1 MAIFGICRGT
11 KTFGTELA
19 ECLARGLEYPVV
31 GEEVVQ
37 NAARRM
43 GVSVEQLEE
52 RMRGRPTLW
61 EPFTS
66 MRRMY
71 VLALQAALAERV
83 VEGNLVYHGL
93 TGGLLL
99 QGLPATLTVR
109 CVAPM
114 PMRIRAVVGSSDM
127 DEATAERYIR
137 ELDEARAQW
146 VRAIH
151 SAEVA
156 DPGLYDVV
164 VNLDH
169 LTVDAACGMVAR
181 MVRQPEYEITDEV
194 RAKLEDHRAA
204 CRVKLALVEDP
215 ELRGLELDATVE
227 RGRVVITGT
236 APLRSGGQMGDRI
249 AELARAVPDVDEVH
263 LRVDWFDPY
272 P

>member
-11 KTFGTELA
+11 RTFGTELA
-19 ECLARGLEYPVV
+19 ECLARGLDYPIV

-37 NAARRM
+37 DAASRL

-52 RMRGRPTLW
+52 RMTGRPTVW
-61 EPFTS
+61 EHFSS
-66 MRRMY
+66 MRRTY

-83 VEGNLVYHGL
+83 VEGRLVFHGL
-93 TGGLLL
+93 TGGLLI

-114 PMRIRAVVGSSDM
+114 AMRVRAVVAQSDM
-127 DEATAERYIR
+127 DEGTAERYIR
-137 ELDEARAQW
+137 HLDEARAQW
-146 VRAIH
+146 VRAVH
-151 SAEVA
+151 RQEVA
-156 DPGLYDVV
+156 DPSLYDVV

-181 MVRQPEYEITDEV
+181 MIRQPEYEITDAV
-194 RAKLEDHRAA
+194 RAKLRDFRTA
-204 CRVKLALVEDP
+204 CRVRLALVEDP
-215 ELRGLELDATVE
+215 ELRGIELEATADG
-227 RGRVVITGT
+227 GRVEITGS

-249 AELARAVPDVDEVH
+249 AELARTVPEVDEVH